1 MSLFPL
7 SFHFKSIDSTQNFLK
22 MNYKKMHN
30 LTFVFSNFQTEGKG
44 RHGRKWVS
52 TNGANLLFSFLI
64 KDPNLVKRFDTLSL
78 FVAVS
83 LKEFLTNFGLK
94 NVTIKWPNDV
104 YVDGKKIAGILL
116 EGINKGNS
124 LKAIVIGI
132 GLNVNQI
139 EFIDGLRIDPTSM
152 KLELEKEI
160 DIKKLRKETS
170 KFFYKNIKNIDT
182 IDYLKIANNSN
193 YLKDKKVSFEYN
205 DEILIGVAK
214 DINEDNSL
222 TIIKDNE
229 IIKVKSGEINH
240 IKVDE

>member
-1 MSLFPL
+1 
-7 SFHFKSIDSTQNFLK
+7 
-22 MNYKKMHN
+22 MHN
-30 LTFVFSNFQTEGKG
+30 LTFVFSDFQTEGKG

-78 FVAVS
+78 FVAAS

-222 TIIKDNE
+222 TIVKDNE

>member
-1 MSLFPL
+1 
-7 SFHFKSIDSTQNFLK
+7 
-22 MNYKKMHN
+22 MHN
-30 LTFVFSNFQTEGKG
+30 LTFVFSDFQTEGKG

-152 KLELEKEI
+152 KLELVKEI

-229 IIKVKSGEINH
+229 IIKVKSGEVNH